1 MRDRIIGKIKMFIK
15 RDALFSAE
23 AAAISIADIYAI
35 ILSGVID
42 APVIISGM
50 FLLCIATVCWYYVG
64 HQQASPKEKRVVA
77 IVKTLIIQICF
88 ALMIAMLLILQLTDK
103 GTKMIQIAFP
113 AAVITASVILVQGRI
128 RASVW
133 AVVARSPVCK
143 AAWPWASQSGTC
155 VVSFMPPHLACFF
168 AIHKHPDAP
177 KTMQAPYA
185 RKRAATTGLPFA
197 LAQKRMM

>member
-88 ALMIAMLLILQLTDK
+88 ALMIAMLFILQLTDK

-128 RASVW
+128 RAHRAGRATS
-133 AVVARSPVCK
+133 RSRDIPGK
-143 AAWPWASQSGTC
+143 AT
-155 VVSFMPPHLACFF
+155 
-168 AIHKHPDAP
+168 
-177 KTMQAPYA
+177 
-185 RKRAATTGLPFA
+185 
-197 LAQKRMM
+197 